1 MARDKTHSEGS
12 DSRLKKK
19 KEKRKSSLKELMSN
33 SMEVLS
39 MLNMTFQKCQANFR
53 LGLGEKVS
61 PWQQMLLPVCSQYQ

>member
-19 KEKRKSSLKELMSN
+19 KKKRKSSLKELLSN

-39 MLNMTFQKCQANFR
+39 MPNRTFQKCQANFS
-53 LGLGEKVS
+53 LGLGGKSV
-61 PWQQMLLPVCSQYQ
+61 PLAANAATRM